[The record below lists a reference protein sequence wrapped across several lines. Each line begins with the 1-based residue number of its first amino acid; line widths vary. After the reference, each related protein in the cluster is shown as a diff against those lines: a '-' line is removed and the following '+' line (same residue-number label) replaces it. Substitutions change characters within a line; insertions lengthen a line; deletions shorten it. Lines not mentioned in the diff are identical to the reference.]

1 MISHINLVGFLHL
14 LGREIIMKFI
24 EQFENVLGQ
33 GKLYEITDDEINRL
47 LASSDQVL
55 VNEIKTI
62 WLPLIMQAR
71 REKDEVQNFN
81 GKVHLTFA
89 LPSDKDSIMQLSS
102 LCYYT
107 NECDDLNLYTSEYF
121 DLRLKSGKI
130 LLIKT
135 ESNYLVGFS
144 DFKMV
149 KQENGEYITYDW
161 TLLVRKLFRRKKIA
175 FQLVDEVVTWLKQNN
190 ISSINISGFSDDGY
204 SFIHAYL
211 AKHPEL
217 SLSGSRF
224 LLATL
229 SWED

>member
-1 MISHINLVGFLHL
+1 MVGFIHL
-14 LGREIIMKFI
+14 PDREIIMKFI

-33 GKLYEITDDEINRL
+33 GKLYEITDDEIDRL
-47 LASSDQVL
+47 LASSDQFL

-71 REKDEVQNFN
+71 REKKEVQNFN
-81 GKVHLTFA
+81 GKMKLAYA
-89 LPSDKDSIMQLSS
+89 LPSDKESIMQLSS
-102 LCYYT
+102 LCYFT
-107 NECDDLNLYTSEYF
+107 NECDDLNLYTPEYF
-121 DLRLKSGKI
+121 DHRLKSGKI
-130 LLIKT
+130 LLVKT

-149 KQENGEYITYDW
+149 KQENGQCITYDW

-175 FQLVDEVVTWLKQNN
+175 FQLVDEVVTWLRKNN

-204 SFIHAYL
+204 AFIHAYL
-211 AKHPEL
+211 AEHPEL

-224 LLATL
+224 LLSTL
-229 SWED
+229 TLDSQ